1 MTKAQYALKV
11 FLSDVTSGSQLSKV
25 AEAAGISRQMLSYLR
40 TLQNICSSEEFVI
53 IKKAINK
60 NIAVQTTTGEA
71 TKSLEGLV
79 RIVKTG
85 ARPIEAEQNTPMIV
99 YLLRSGDS
107 TKIGIAKS
115 ISNRI
120 KILQTGNP
128 NTITLLCEFKYSTET
143 ECREIEKHLHTRF
156 NAKHIRGEW
165 YDLDDI
171 DIQTI
176 ITVLNTKV
184 ETNVQ

>member
-1 MTKAQYALKV
+1 MTKSQYALKV

-25 AEAAGISRQMLSYLR
+25 AEAADISRQMLSYLR
-40 TLQNICSSEEFVI
+40 TLQNICSLEEFTI

-107 TKIGIAKS
+107 TKIGVAKS

-120 KILQTGNP
+120 KMLQTGNP
-128 NTITLLCEFKYSTET
+128 NTITLICEFKYPTET
-143 ECREIEKHLHTRF
+143 KCREIEKRLHTSF

-165 YDLDDI
+165 YSLDDK
-171 DIQTI
+171 DVQTI
-176 ITVLNTKV
+176 VDMLSTKV